1 MKLKVTL
8 QLTGNGAFVS
18 TDGRHCDALNPKEL
32 LLCAAARCAGLT
44 VLKIMHGE
52 HLRPLRF
59 EITCSGELSTE
70 TLRMESVFRS
80 FHLAYDIACASESEQ
95 AKVGRAVTLAH
106 EQYCGLVQM
115 LRKIGPVTHEID
127 VAVTCSEQA

>member
-1 MKLKVTL
+1 MN
-8 QLTGNGAFVS
+8 GNGDFVS
-18 TDGRHCDALNPKEL
+18 SDGRACDALNPKEM

-44 VLKIMHGE
+44 ALKIMNGE
-52 HLRPLRF
+52 HLRPVRF
-59 EITCSGELSTE
+59 EIACSGVLSTE

-80 FHLAYDIACASESEQ
+80 FHVAYNVACATEAEQ
-95 AKVGRAVTLAH
+95 AKVGRAIVLTQ

-127 VAVTCSEQA
+127 IVTTEPAKA